1 MAQGIQRGI
10 RKFGKGLTA
19 QSIGPAAEPCLTVG
33 VCQPGW
39 GLVRLLETGLMNPS
53 AQDLLPMR
61 NRLVTGVLTFGR
73 CATDL
78 SSLLNIYR
86 HASPMIGRL
95 GQRSSR
101 T

>member
-1 MAQGIQRGI
+1 M
-10 RKFGKGLTA
+10 
-19 QSIGPAAEPCLTVG
+19 
-33 VCQPGW
+33 
-39 GLVRLLETGLMNPS
+39 LETGLMNPS

-95 GQRSSR
+95 GQRSLRNWRSSAAC
-101 T
+101 TMTV